1 MASHTRPPPNMHK
14 LIKNDRRMLSASDDN
29 AMTKQILATH
39 APDGRMV
46 DFKPILFTIE
56 DVIRRATPAIGNV
69 LDGNGQHEDM
79 LEDHIGSPE
88 MDGAL
93 ESLTYVI
100 QKVGAELACKCSGG
114 DAHAS
119 TMAILNLLSNYSWDA
134 KVVITMAAFAVN
146 YGQYWLLAQLYT
158 TNMLAKALA
167 LLKQLP
173 DVMENSTSLKPQ
185 FEALNKL
192 IKAMLD
198 VTKCIV
204 EFTELPSQYISQDT
218 PAMSVAIAHF
228 PTAAYWTIKSAVAC
242 TSLIESLVSLTHE
255 RIMSTTEVWEL
266 SSLAH
271 KETNIY
277 EHLRTQLDL
286 CLQHIDGKK
295 HLEAYQ
301 NLVRISETHHLDNM
315 KFIRA
320 LISARDDI
328 QPLYDGTSKTTV
340 HLEILKRKH
349 VLLLIS
355 DRDISHEEVM
365 VLDNLF
371 KESQQRQEIRYEI
384 VWIPIIDQ
392 SIEQQGKNKHTFKE
406 VQMMMPWFSVHEP
419 SIIERSVIRF
429 IKEKWNFT
437 KKTILV
443 ALDPQGKVSST
454 NALHMLWI
462 WGNQAFPFTSER
474 EEALWKTESWRLE
487 LLIDGIDLSILD
499 WAAEGRYICLFGGED
514 MEWIKEFT
522 MKTKQVAEEAK
533 VDLQM
538 AYVGKNNAKER
549 VRKITIMIGE
559 NKLSHYWPDSTLI
572 WFFWARLESMMYS
585 KLNHGRTVEN
595 DQIMQEIMTLLSFDG
610 SDKGWAIFFGRGGE
624 MTRAKGET
632 ALGCILAYEE
642 WKTEVEEKGFLTALA
657 EYLQQ
662 LRTPHHCNRLIL
674 PGLAGNIPENVV
686 CAECGR
692 AMEKYLMYRC
702 CVE

>member
-1 MASHTRPPPNMHK
+1 MASHTRSAPNMHK

-56 DVIRRATPAIGNV
+56 DVIRRATPDIGNV

-79 LEDHIGSPE
+79 LEDHIGSAE

-173 DVMENSTSLKPQ
+173 DVMENSSSLKPQ

-192 IKAMLD
+192 VKAMMD

-228 PTAAYWTIKSAVAC
+228 PTATYWTIKSAVAC

-355 DRDISHEEVM
+355 DLDISHEEVM

-522 MKTKQVAEEAK
+522 MKTKQVAKEAK

>member
-1 MASHTRPPPNMHK
+1 MASYTRPVPKMHQLAK
-14 LIKNDRRMLSASDDN
+14 TDRRMLSASDDN
-29 AMTKQILATH
+29 AMTKQVLATH
-39 APDGRMV
+39 APDGREV
-46 DFKPILFTIE
+46 DVKPILLIVE
-56 DVIRRATPAIGNV
+56 EVIRRATPDIGKV
-69 LDGNGQHEDM
+69 GNGQHKDM
-79 LEDHIGSPE
+79 LEDQISLAE
-88 MDGAL
+88 MDGML
-93 ESLTYVI
+93 EPLAHVV

-114 DAHAS
+114 DAHAT

-134 KVVITMAAFAVN
+134 KVVITMAAFAVT

-173 DVMENSTSLKPQ
+173 DVIEHSNSLKPQ
-185 FEALNKL
+185 FDALSKL
-192 IKAMLD
+192 IMAILN

-204 EFTELPSQYISQDT
+204 EFTELPSHYISPDT
-218 PAMSVAIAHF
+218 PAMSVALAHF
-228 PTAAYWTIKSAVAC
+228 PTAAYWTIKSVVAC
-242 TSLIESLVSLTHE
+242 TSLIESLISLSHE

-271 KETNIY
+271 KETNIH
-277 EHLRTQLDL
+277 EHLQKQLDL
-286 CLQHIDGKK
+286 CLQYIDEKK

-301 NLVRISETHHLDNM
+301 NLVRISETLHLDNM

-320 LISARDDI
+320 LISTREDI
-328 QPLYDGTSKTTV
+328 QPLYDGTSKMTV

-355 DRDISHEEVM
+355 DLDISHEEVM
-365 VLDNLF
+365 ILDNLF
-371 KESQQRQEIRYEI
+371 KESQQRPEIRYEI

-392 SIEQQGKNKHTFKE
+392 SIQQHNKNKHKFEELK
-406 VQMMMPWFSVHEP
+406 QLMPWFSVYDP
-419 SIIERSVIRF
+419 SIIELSVIRY
-429 IKEKWNFT
+429 IKEKWNFK

-462 WGNQAFPFTSER
+462 WGNLAFPFTSER

-499 WAAEGRYICLFGGED
+499 WATEGRYICIYGGED
-514 MEWIKEFT
+514 TEWIKEFT
-522 MKTKQVAEEAK
+522 SKTKQVAEAAK

-549 VRKITIMIGE
+549 VRKISIMIAD
-559 NKLSHYWPDSTLI
+559 NKLSHYWPDSTLV

-585 KLNHGRTVEN
+585 KLNYGKTVEN

-632 ALGCILAYEE
+632 ALSCILAFDQ
-642 WKTEVEEKGFLTALA
+642 WKEEVEEKGFLKALA

>member
-1 MASHTRPPPNMHK
+1 MAAYTRPVPKTHQ
-14 LIKNDRRMLSASDDN
+14 LAKNDRRMLSASDDN
-29 AMTKQILATH
+29 AMTKQVVATH
-39 APDGRMV
+39 APDGREV
-46 DFKPILFTIE
+46 NVKPILLIVE
-56 DVIRRATPAIGNV
+56 EVIRRATPDIGK
-69 LDGNGQHEDM
+69 GNGQHEDM
-79 LEDHIGSPE
+79 FEDQISSAE
-88 MDGAL
+88 MDGVL
-93 ESLTYVI
+93 EPLAHVI

-114 DAHAS
+114 DAHAT

-146 YGQYWLLAQLYT
+146 YGQYWLLSQLYT

-173 DVMENSTSLKPQ
+173 DVIEHSNSLKPQ
-185 FEALNKL
+185 FDALSKL
-192 IKAMLD
+192 ITAVLN

-204 EFTELPSQYISQDT
+204 KFTELPSHYISPDT
-218 PAMSVAIAHF
+218 PAMSVALAHF
-228 PTAAYWTIKSAVAC
+228 PTAAYWTIKSVVAC
-242 TSLIESLVSLTHE
+242 TSLIESFVSLSHE
-255 RIMSTTEVWEL
+255 LIISTTEVWEL

-271 KETNIY
+271 KETNIH
-277 EHLRTQLDL
+277 EHLQTQLDL
-286 CLQHIDGKK
+286 CLQHIDEKR

-301 NLVRISETHHLDNM
+301 NLVRISETLHLDNM

-320 LISARDDI
+320 LISAREDI
-328 QPLYDGTSKTTV
+328 QPLYDGTSKLTV

-355 DRDISHEEVM
+355 DLDISHEEVM
-365 VLDNLF
+365 IVDNLF
-371 KESQQRQEIRYEI
+371 KESQQRPEIRYEI
-384 VWIPIIDQ
+384 VWIPIIDR
-392 SIEQQGKNKHTFKE
+392 SIQQHSKNKHKFEELK
-406 VQMMMPWFSVHEP
+406 QLMPWYSVYDP
-419 SIIERSVIRF
+419 SIIEQSVIRY
-429 IKEKWNFT
+429 IKEKWNFK

-462 WGNQAFPFTSER
+462 WGNLAFPFTSER

-499 WAAEGRYICLFGGED
+499 WAAEGRYICIFGGED
-514 MEWIKEFT
+514 TEWIKEFT
-522 MKTKQVAEEAK
+522 SKTKQVAEAAN

-549 VRKITIMIGE
+549 VRKISIMIAD
-559 NKLSHYWPDSTLI
+559 NKLSHYWPDSTLV

-585 KLNHGRTVEN
+585 KLNYGKTVEN

-624 MTRAKGET
+624 MARAKGET
-632 ALGCILAYEE
+632 ALSCILAFDQ
-642 WKTEVEEKGFLTALA
+642 WKEEVEEKGFLKALA

-674 PGLAGNIPENVV
+674 PGLTGNIPENVV

>member
-1 MASHTRPPPNMHK
+1 MAAFGRLAPKMHQTK
-14 LIKNDRRMLSASDDN
+14 TDRRMLYASDDN

-39 APDGRMV
+39 SPDSHKV
-46 DFKPILFTIE
+46 DVKPILLIVE
-56 DVIRRATPAIGNV
+56 EVIRHATPDIIGK
-69 LDGNGQHEDM
+69 GNGQLDDQ
-79 LEDHIGSPE
+79 LSLAE
-88 MDGAL
+88 MDGML
-93 ESLTYVI
+93 EPLAHVV
-100 QKVGAELACKCSGG
+100 QKVGAELACKFLGG
-114 DAHAS
+114 DAHAT

-134 KVVITMAAFAVN
+134 KVVITLAAFAVT

-173 DVMENSTSLKPQ
+173 DVIEHSNSLKPH
-185 FEALNKL
+185 FDALSKL
-192 IKAMLD
+192 IAAILN

-204 EFTELPSQYISQDT
+204 KFTELPSHYISSDT
-218 PAMSVAIAHF
+218 PAMSVALANF
-228 PTAAYWTIKSAVAC
+228 PTAAYWTIKSLVAC
-242 TSLIESLVSLTHE
+242 TSLIESLVSLSHE
-255 RIMSTTEVWEL
+255 LIMSTTEVWEL

-271 KETNIY
+271 KVKNIH
-277 EHLRTQLDL
+277 EHLQMQLEL
-286 CLQHIDGKK
+286 CIQYIDEKR
-295 HLEAYQ
+295 HEEAYQ
-301 NLVRISETHHLDNM
+301 NLVRISETLHLDNM

-320 LISARDDI
+320 LISSREDI
-328 QPLYDGTSKTTV
+328 HPLYDGTTKTTV

-355 DRDISHEEVM
+355 DLDIPHEEVM
-365 VLDNLF
+365 ILDNLF
-371 KESQQRQEIRYEI
+371 KESHQRPEIRYEI
-384 VWIPIIDQ
+384 VWIPIIDPAV
-392 SIEQQGKNKHTFKE
+392 EQHSKSKHKFEELK
-406 VQMMMPWFSVHEP
+406 QLMPWFSVYDP
-419 SIIERSVIRF
+419 SIIELSTIRF
-429 IKEKWNFT
+429 IKEKWNFR

-462 WGNQAFPFTSER
+462 WGNLAFPFTSER

-499 WAAEGRYICLFGGED
+499 WAAEGRYICIYGGED
-514 MEWIKEFT
+514 TEWIKEFT
-522 MKTKQVAEEAK
+522 SKTKKVAETAN

-549 VRKITIMIGE
+549 VRKISIMISD
-559 NKLSHYWPDSTLI
+559 NKLSHYWPDSTLV
-572 WFFWARLESMMYS
+572 WFFWTRLESMMYS
-585 KLNHGRTVEN
+585 KLNYGKTVEN
-595 DQIMQEIMTLLSFDG
+595 DPIMQEIMTLLSFDG
-610 SDKGWAIFFGRGGE
+610 SDKGWAIFFGRAGE
-624 MTRAKGET
+624 TTRAKGET
-632 ALGCILAYEE
+632 VLSCILAFDQ
-642 WKTEVEEKGFLTALA
+642 WKEEVEEKGFVKALD

-662 LRTPHHCNRLIL
+662 LKTPHHCNRLIL